1 MCLSFFLSFFLF
13 LLTMTRKMMSIR
25 RRLIRSSP
33 SSSAL
38 TPWGAARQLLVLLLM
53 HVVVSLEDHHR
64 GGGGGGFVL
73 SKRHHQTAA
82 RGGRC
87 VGLERD
93 QVDAIRYLLSRH
105 ATRARTSSFSSDA
118 RGNFFTRETV
128 ERNSTH
134 VTCKSWEYDELRERG
149 LTSVSDVCR
158 KKPRFCTTF
167 GQDEWEKLPSI
178 LPGSWGDCAF
188 VGSGNNLLRIPRGND
203 IDKCDTVF
211 RMSVLPLSPYKEIAG
226 EKNTFVFVRD
236 KRLRKFNYEFRDEDL
251 YGFRASD
258 LENHQKPKALIYDG
272 YRRNLTAGWSLI
284 SFGGDLNEPVESLNR
299 DIMNAVKKSRKTYL
313 KGTTGFSLPFTLLF
327 SGYCK
332 SINIFG
338 VSNNAGARY
347 WDGKLWDPRKKV
359 LTDSSE
365 KLREF
370 CKDKRKWPVKMKD
383 AKYKKTGFLKHYCT
397 KDGFHTREQH
407 NTCLE
412 TEIWKVLET
421 MHPLVN
427 GVKVKFWP

>member
-1 MCLSFFLSFFLF
+1 MCVSFFLSSSFP
-13 LLTMTRKMMSIR
+13 LTMMMTRKKSIR
-25 RRLIRSSP
+25 RRRLRRRSSP
-33 SSSAL
+33 SGSSATTT
-38 TPWGAARQLLVLLLM
+38 TPCAFQLLVVLLM
-53 HVVVSLEDHHR
+53 HLVVSLNKDR
-64 GGGGGGFVL
+64 GGGFVL
-73 SKRHHQTAA
+73 SKKPRAAFA
-82 RGGRC
+82 RGPC

-105 ATRARTSSFSSDA
+105 ATKAARTFSNA
-118 RGNFFTRETV
+118 GNFFTRETV
-128 ERNSTH
+128 APNSTH

-149 LTSVSDVCR
+149 LSSVSDVCR

-211 RMSVLPLSPYKEIAG
+211 RMSVLPLSPYKEVAG

-272 YRRNLTAGWSLI
+272 YRRNLTGGWSLV